1 MRVDLDALRERAE
14 VIAAVP
20 ARVGPHALAGLLGE
34 RLRYEHYRGYQG
46 VTMAQ
51 TSRVRM
57 T

>member
-20 ARVGPHALAGLLGE
+20 ARVGPHALAGLPGE
-34 RLRYEHYRGYQG
+34 RLRYEHYR
-46 VTMAQ
+46 
-51 TSRVRM
+51 M